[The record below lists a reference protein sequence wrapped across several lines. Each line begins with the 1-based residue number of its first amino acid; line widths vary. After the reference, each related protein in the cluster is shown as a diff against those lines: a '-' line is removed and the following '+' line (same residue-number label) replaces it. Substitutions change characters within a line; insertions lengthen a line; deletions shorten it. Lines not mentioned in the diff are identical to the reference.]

1 MITEEQSI
9 MRHKIGKLNTLM
21 CLLMLGICT
30 QSFAA
35 SEVDL
40 TVQGKINE
48 GTCTLAIDNGAI
60 TLEDIDSSN
69 TSLNDITPTK
79 AKEFTLTVSDCSP
92 GLATHKPALMF
103 SGPMTEKMWRE
114 PKSPDNPDNNAGDAY
129 GIIINEKTKL
139 LTCEKTN
146 GESIL
151 DGHCDLGRSGELLG
165 NKTIKMAVGYGKT
178 AKSSDVSTGS
188 IKSSIKI
195 SFVYY

>member
-1 MITEEQSI
+1 M
-9 MRHKIGKLNTLM
+9 GKLNTLM
-21 CLLMLGICT
+21 YLLMLGICT

-35 SEVDL
+35 SEVGL

-92 GLATHKPALMF
+92 GLATHRPALLF
-103 SGPMTEKMWRE
+103 SGPMTENMWRE
-114 PKSPDNPDNNAGDAY
+114 PRTIDSANNAGEAY
-129 GIIINEKTKL
+129 GIIINEKTNL
-139 LTCEKTN
+139 LACEKTN
-146 GESIL
+146 GKSIL
-151 DGHCDLGRSGELLG
+151 DGHCDLGGPDVLLG
-165 NKTIKMAVGYGKT
+165 NETIKMAVGYGKI
-178 AKSSDVSTGS
+178 AKSSSVSTGS

-195 SFVYY
+195 SFVYH